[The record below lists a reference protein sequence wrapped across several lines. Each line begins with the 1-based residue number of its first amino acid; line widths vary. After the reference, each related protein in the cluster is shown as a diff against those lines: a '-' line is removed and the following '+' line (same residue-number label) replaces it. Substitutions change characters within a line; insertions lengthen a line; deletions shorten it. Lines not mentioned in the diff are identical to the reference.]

1 MSDYWGPRLWY
12 LLHTFSIRMPLTVDN
27 RHLWGHFLKACLA
40 NMNCRKCQIHFS
52 EELRSRNIG
61 IISKEELETWFFQLH
76 NDINRD
82 NLKPIFTEEEWTAF
96 KSQPFNKEKIVT
108 TVDELSAYFL
118 KNEQVTHLNAGSSR
132 IWRGLA
138 LRMII
143 GL

>member
-1 MSDYWGPRLWY
+1 MSDYWGPRMWY
-12 LLHTFSIRMPLTVDN
+12 LLHTFSVKMPLTTDN

-52 EELRSRNIG
+52 EELRSRNIA

-96 KSQPFNKEKIVT
+96 KSQPFNKEKIVMI
-108 TVDELSAYFL
+108 VDELSAYFL
-118 KNEQVTHLNAGSSR
+118 KNEQLTHLNAGSSR
-132 IWRGLA
+132 VWRGLA
-138 LRMII
+138 SRMII

>member
-12 LLHTFSIRMPLTVDN
+12 LLHTFSIKLPLTPDS

-40 NMNCRKCQIHFS
+40 NMNCRKCQIHFA
-52 EELRSRNIG
+52 EELRSHNMAT
-61 IISKEELETWFFQLH
+61 ISKEELENWFYQLH

-82 NLKPIFTEEEWTAF
+82 NLKPLFTEEEWKSF

-108 TVDELSAYFL
+108 IVDELSAYFL
-118 KNEQVTHLNAGSSR
+118 KNEQLTHLNAGSSR
-132 IWRGLA
+132 VWRGLA
-138 LRMII
+138 ARMII